1 MGCGNGADKPAG
13 GEDPVP
19 AALARASSAQVGALG
34 EETGVINSGTRQH
47 GGKLNLSARASVVM
61 VEVSQEVEMNA
72 LLVVGLVAGT
82 RYSLLSSMTC
92 RRHSSAGISNDTP
105 RTRLGG

>member
-34 EETGVINSGTRQH
+34 EETGVINTGARQH

-61 VEVSQEVEMNA
+61 VEVSQEVEMSA
-72 LLVVGLVAGT
+72 LLVAGT
-82 RYSLLSSMTC
+82 PLFALVLNDLQASLE
-92 RRHSSAGISNDTP
+92 RWDQQRHAEA
-105 RTRLGG
+105 